1 MKFFEDS
8 SKLENFKLKTLKV
21 WGRSLKLR
29 LLWCSKCWQSCW
41 DECLPSSWA
50 TAISARQSRATSWR
64 PSSWWTSIT
73 SSSSWGTSISSVLVF
88 LGVNWIM
95 MDWNGYNMRLDDDW
109 VRNFD
114 WDMDREG
121 NSDFLDDWDFN
132 FLVNWELL
140 NMVMVNGV
148 YVIRNFNLN
157 VMAKK
162 EKYI

>member
-1 MKFFEDS
+1 
-8 SKLENFKLKTLKV
+8 
-21 WGRSLKLR
+21 
-29 LLWCSKCWQSCW
+29 
-41 DECLPSSWA
+41 
-50 TAISARQSRATSWR
+50 
-64 PSSWWTSIT
+64 
-73 SSSSWGTSISSVLVF
+73 
-88 LGVNWIM
+88 